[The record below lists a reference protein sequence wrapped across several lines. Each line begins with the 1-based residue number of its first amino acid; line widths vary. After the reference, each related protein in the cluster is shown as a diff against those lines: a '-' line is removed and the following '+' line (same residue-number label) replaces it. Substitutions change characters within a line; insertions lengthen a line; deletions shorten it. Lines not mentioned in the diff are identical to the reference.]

1 MVNLQSFNEEKIQLI
16 NLKSVDKNDD
26 PCRELMWS
34 LEDAINE
41 LYAKDSVTVVLINIP
56 DIELRCDR
64 HA

>member
-26 PCRELMWS
+26 PCREFMWS